1 MNTKLKFILA
11 ISLFG
16 IVTSSSIKAQDTVI
30 HRNVTVEREY
40 KPVIHDVGKINA
52 GPNLM
57 SLKVDKAVPKYSDFN
72 LPLSVEHNIHTLP
85 AAEIQHEKFR
95 QLQQGLLRIGMGSHL
110 NTLGDLSLPLIKDR
124 DAKLDFNINHLGT
137 FATQL
142 HSLTKVGLD
151 FVKEFDAIT
160 INAGAKASHQY
171 FRYYGDSF
179 NKAGTPRNMNEL
191 GKEYGYA
198 IFTEDIANTV
208 NTNRM
213 PMSWLQKDLLG
224 DSLNTFWRA
233 AAMLSIA
240 SNTSADNIQYHV
252 GAKYN
257 FFNSLNGLSEHY
269 INTKGGMSIPVDKN
283 RLGVD
288 FEYANMMYRPNRSY
302 FTTFNFWDYYSIMG
316 LNPYFR
322 MTGSTWDVRI
332 GVKSSFAMT
341 HGRSFSPSP
350 DIKVEWQAS
359 PKFLAVYGGATG
371 AYTINTMSDMM
382 AENRYLYPDTRV
394 EDTYTPI
401 NLYAGIKVRPVEGL
415 LVDAFVDYRRI
426 ENQYF
431 FVNKSYQL
439 THAANGITP
448 LDSTVYS
455 NRFDVVYSAASLVRL
470 GCRVNYRYK
479 NTVNVQLKTVHN
491 QWKLTSELHAWHKP
505 EWETDLTSEISLSKD
520 FHLMASLLMES
531 ATHARLG
538 NMVVPFNQK
547 IDLNLGATYSLSR
560 YWSTFIRVNNLLNS
574 RYQDYLGYQV
584 QGINGMIGMT
594 FNLQ

>member
-1 MNTKLKFILA
+1 
-11 ISLFG
+11 
-16 IVTSSSIKAQDTVI
+16 
-30 HRNVTVEREY
+30 
-40 KPVIHDVGKINA
+40 
-52 GPNLM
+52 
-57 SLKVDKAVPKYSDFN
+57 
-72 LPLSVEHNIHTLP
+72 
-85 AAEIQHEKFR
+85 
-95 QLQQGLLRIGMGSHL
+95 
-110 NTLGDLSLPLIKDR
+110 
-124 DAKLDFNINHLGT
+124 
-137 FATQL
+137 
-142 HSLTKVGLD
+142 
-151 FVKEFDAIT
+151 
-160 INAGAKASHQY
+160 
-171 FRYYGDSF
+171 
-179 NKAGTPRNMNEL
+179 
-191 GKEYGYA
+191 
-198 IFTEDIANTV
+198 
-208 NTNRM
+208 
-213 PMSWLQKDLLG
+213 
-224 DSLNTFWRA
+224 
-233 AAMLSIA
+233 
-240 SNTSADNIQYHV
+240 
-252 GAKYN
+252 
-257 FFNSLNGLSEHY
+257 
-269 INTKGGMSIPVDKN
+269 
-283 RLGVD
+283 
-288 FEYANMMYRPNRSY
+288 
-302 FTTFNFWDYYSIMG
+302 MG